1 MRFMAAKPVKEA
13 RRAAIALPLILM
25 PVAAIVVAC
34 GGWVGRALV
43 HSGALGEMEPSQAFY
58 ISAELLSRPGV
69 FGLIIAALTAAL
81 MSTVDTLI
89 TAVSAVTVN
98 DLYKPYIK
106 PQATDRQLLRTA
118 RFCAIGATLVGIGLV
133 PIFAQFDTINAAHGA
148 MTAAVTPPLVVALFF
163 SVFWRRFTATA
174 ALWTIIGGLAAI
186 TFSVF
191 VPEVI
196 KPIAHGV
203 PMDADFRETGG
214 GLLAGAKQY
223 KFMRA
228 LFGLLVSGGIGI
240 VVTMFTKPEPWSKQ
254 RGLVWGTIA
263 DAIRHYKGSSGTT
276 TETESAAA
284 RGLAVPHTAE
294 VEPTTR
300 GEAQLAVV
308 TISEKL
314 AGQLK
319 ADVND
324 LVYVSDARWWL
335 GGLRSVHAVVG
346 SIDSKLEGDTIQMG
360 PQTFAAV
367 VRSSRRSKPVVVERL
382 Y

>member
-1 MRFMAAKPVKEA
+1 
-13 RRAAIALPLILM
+13 
-25 PVAAIVVAC
+25 
-34 GGWVGRALV
+34 
-43 HSGALGEMEPSQAFY
+43 
-58 ISAELLSRPGV
+58 
-69 FGLIIAALTAAL
+69 
-81 MSTVDTLI
+81 
-89 TAVSAVTVN
+89 
-98 DLYKPYIK
+98 
-106 PQATDRQLLRTA
+106 
-118 RFCAIGATLVGIGLV
+118 LV
-133 PIFAQFDTINAAHGA
+133 PIFAQFDTIYAAHGA
-148 MTAAVTPPLVVALFF
+148 MTAAVTPPLVVALIF
-163 SVFWRRFTATA
+163 SEFWRRFTATA

-196 KPIAHGV
+196 KPFAHGV

-214 GLLAGAKQY
+214 GLFAGAKQY

-228 LFGLLVSGGIGI
+228 LFGLLVSCAIGV
-240 VVTMFTKPEPWSKQ
+240 VVTLFTKPEPFSKQ

-294 VEPTTR
+294 VEPSTR

-314 AGQLK
+314 AGRLN
-319 ADVND
+319 ARAND

-346 SIDSKLEGDTIQMG
+346 SIDSKLEGDAIQMG